1 MNNTYLN
8 KERIGQTHSECI
20 CSADL
25 SVMLTN
31 KEKATKTQIIEKDG
45 TICNFPGIERCQALC
60 DEIDVDN
67 IRPKVYYSSS
77 FQKCDNGQYLMI
89 WTVRPDGRFWMDSWG
104 FGAEFDGRDVFLS
117 DKAENLFPAMVKFF
131 NLAVLLSEFGH
142 DIAVRKR

>member
-104 FGAEFDGRDVFLS
+104 FGAEDYDWVELYS
-117 DKAENLFPAMVKFF
+117 YIDENGYFTAPFRLYSIGYRKFF
-131 NLAVLLSEFGH
+131 KEIQA
-142 DIAVRKR
+142 